1 MEIKIKYHSNEIPKI
16 RAIKEGDCIDLYAA
30 ERVELKQFD
39 FKIISLGISMKLPEG
54 YRANLSPRSSTYKNW
69 GILQTNS
76 PGIIDEIF
84 CGENDIWGMP
94 VVALRD
100 TIIEIGDRI
109 CQFEIVKKME
119 EKPKFTIVEHMDDE
133 DRGGFGSTG
142 KR

>member
-100 TIIEIGDRI
+100 TIIEVGDRI

-119 EKPKFTIVEHMDDE
+119 EKPEFTIVEYMDDE

>member
-16 RAIKEGDCIDLYAA
+16 HAIKEGDCIDLYAA

-100 TIIEIGDRI
+100 TIIEVGDRI

-119 EKPKFTIVEHMDDE
+119 EKPEFTIVEHMDDE

>member
-16 RAIKEGDCIDLYAA
+16 HAIKEGDCIDLYAA

-76 PGIIDEIF
+76 PGIIDEVF

-100 TIIEIGDRI
+100 TVIEVGDRI

-119 EKPKFTIVEHMDDE
+119 EKPEFAIVEHMDDE